1 MTPEVNYDN
10 DDEVS
15 LGDQAEHEDFWGDY
29 NMQIDGAAGT
39 YHDQYSDGYDSSCS
53 FSIHM
58 ADTLTDSLLVKL
70 DVSLDFSVP
79 IAHVHNC
86 PVSGCA
92 ECNGL
97 CAKKSE
103 KPLWILDSG
112 ASKHFTF
119 ALSDFLEYTA
129 LRHPIKVTIAA
140 NPIFIIG
147 EGTVLLQHYV
157 SYKGVKQLHTT

>member
-1 MTPEVNYDN
+1 
-10 DDEVS
+10 
-15 LGDQAEHEDFWGDY
+15 
-29 NMQIDGAAGT
+29 
-39 YHDQYSDGYDSSCS
+39 
-53 FSIHM
+53 M
-58 ADTLTDSLLVKL
+58 ADTLTDSLLVKS
-70 DVSLDFSVP
+70 DVSSDFSVP

-119 ALSDFLEYTA
+119 ALSDFLKYTA
-129 LRHPIKVTIAA
+129 LRHPIKVTTAA
-140 NPIFIIG
+140 NPIFIIR

-157 SYKGVKQLHTT
+157 SYKGIKEPCVT

>member
-1 MTPEVNYDN
+1 
-10 DDEVS
+10 VS
-15 LGDQAEHEDFWGDY
+15 
-29 NMQIDGAAGT
+29 
-39 YHDQYSDGYDSSCS
+39 S
-53 FSIHM
+53 
-58 ADTLTDSLLVKL
+58 
-70 DVSLDFSVP
+70 DFSVP

-86 PVSGCA
+86 PVSDCA

-97 CAKKSE
+97 YAKKSE

-119 ALSDFLEYTA
+119 ALSNFLEYTA
-129 LRHPIKVTIAA
+129 LKHLIKVTTAT

-157 SYKGVKQLHTT
+157 YQGSTGPCAQHEQVWFNQDNLARPNQESR